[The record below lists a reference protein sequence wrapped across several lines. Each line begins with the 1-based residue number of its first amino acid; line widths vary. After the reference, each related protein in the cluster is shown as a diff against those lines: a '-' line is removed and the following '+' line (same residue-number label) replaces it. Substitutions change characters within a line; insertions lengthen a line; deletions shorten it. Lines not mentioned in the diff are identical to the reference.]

1 MNLSAYDMY
10 KVLSIVGG
18 VPWYLEQFHSTL
30 TADDNIKQPAFEK
43 NGLLVHEFDRIF
55 HDLFNNKGIIYKKK
69 DGSDGGFH
77 HFSTGSGGG
86 GGGQRALCAGIII
99 SEPISYRRS

>member
-1 MNLSAYDMY
+1 MAY
-10 KVLSIVGG
+10 
-18 VPWYLEQFHSTL
+18 
-30 TADDNIKQPAFEK
+30 NIQGEAQQQLKNRRWREK
-43 NGLLVHEFDRIF
+43 KEYNINTRIRGF
-55 HDLFNNKGIIYKKK
+55 FICYNIQKE

-77 HFSTGSGGG
+77 HFSTGSGG